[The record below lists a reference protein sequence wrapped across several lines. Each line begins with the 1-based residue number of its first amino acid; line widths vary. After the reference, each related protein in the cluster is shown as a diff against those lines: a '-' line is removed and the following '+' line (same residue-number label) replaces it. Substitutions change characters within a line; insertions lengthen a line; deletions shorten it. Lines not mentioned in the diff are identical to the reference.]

1 MTHKSQSTIVTS
13 NMIKNNEN
21 TSLCSGCGQCCKR
34 LPGIVSPSDLEEVTV
49 DSLTALFK
57 AGYQFDYWE
66 GDLTGKPEHS
76 DITFYYLRPQT
87 KKTEGKIVDAS
98 WGGECVF
105 LTESGCSKS
114 FEERPAQC
122 RALIPAEN
130 HGCHVPVPYEKKRM
144 IEEWIPYN
152 EIIQKTI
159 DKIYQD

>member
-1 MTHKSQSTIVTS
+1 
-13 NMIKNNEN
+13 MIKNNEN

-34 LPGIVSPSDLEEVTV
+34 LPGIVSPSDLKEITV

-57 AGYQFDYWE
+57 EGYQFDYWE

-76 DITFYYLRPQT
+76 GMIFYYLRPQT
-87 KKTEGKIVDAS
+87 KKSVGRIVDGS

-122 RALIPAEN
+122 KALVPVEN
-130 HGCHVPVPYEKKRM
+130 QGCHVLIPYEKKTM
-144 IEEWIPYN
+144 IKEWIPYN
-152 EIIQKTI
+152 GIISQTI
-159 DKIYQD
+159 DKIYQEQ